1 MVVPSTHQQNY
12 VAPEVIKGR
21 YRPAPADM
29 WSLGVVAYV
38 LISGVLPF
46 NADTLD
52 LIKHRISGELCTCW
66 NSYGCAD
73 QADRYLLIDLF

>member
-1 MVVPSTHQQNY
+1 NY

-21 YRPAPADM
+21 YRPALADM

-46 NADTLD
+46 DGDTTE
-52 LIKHRISGELCTCW
+52 LIKHKISGE
-66 NSYGCAD
+66 
-73 QADRYLLIDLF
+73 